1 MAVSLLEY
9 IEENYDNLLSIAYS
23 YTGNTADAQDIVQ
36 QVALE
41 VCKRKNELNSI
52 EFPRAYLSIS
62 IRNATINLLR
72 KRAHENVTEDDPAI
86 TFDTLV
92 DKKVPFDYDFVEWV
106 TTLERYLLKYEKP
119 YRDAFIAYYIK
130 QEPLTKVASELC
142 MTERQVTKKFENMR
156 KYLKNHCRALYS
168 LLTLMLAW

>member
-62 IRNATINLLR
+62 IRN
-72 KRAHENVTEDDPAI
+72 
-86 TFDTLV
+86 
-92 DKKVPFDYDFVEWV
+92 
-106 TTLERYLLKYEKP
+106 
-119 YRDAFIAYYIK
+119 
-130 QEPLTKVASELC
+130 
-142 MTERQVTKKFENMR
+142 R
-156 KYLKNHCRALYS
+156 KYIAIV
-168 LLTLMLAW
+168 MLVPPPSPSSSIHP